1 MALIQDVVIEPF
13 DLSLSER
20 LQHKLDHKTKPQ
32 GSLGKLEEVAKQ
44 LGLIQG
50 SQAPCIKKPVI
61 FIFAGDH
68 GVCDE
73 GVSAYPQIVTA
84 QMVQNFVAGGAAISV
99 LAAQH
104 QLDFFVVDA
113 GIKNTLPEVCLK
125 NPAFISR
132 KVVEGTANFTIHKA
146 MTHQQ
151 VQMALD
157 SGAELI
163 NQAVSQGSNTVI
175 LGEMGIGNTTSAS
188 AIMHVVTG
196 LPVCECVGA
205 GTGLNS
211 AGIAQKVAVIERAIE
226 RHQNALDTPCN
237 ILAALGGAEIAMMVG
252 AYLAAAAARLVIL
265 VDGFIASAALAI
277 AYRINPIAL
286 DYCVFS
292 HDSAEFGH
300 SGLLQFFN
308 REPLLS
314 LSLRLGEGSGAALAY
329 PLVQSAA
336 LILSD
341 MASFDEA
348 SVSGKEVSA

>member
-13 DLSLSER
+13 DSSLREK

-32 GSLGKLEEVAKQ
+32 GSLGRLEEVAKQ

-50 SQAPCIKKPVI
+50 TQAPQIKKPVI
-61 FIFAGDH
+61 YIFAGDH

-73 GVSAYPQIVTA
+73 GVSAYPQAVTA
-84 QMVQNFVAGGAAISV
+84 QMVQNFIAGGAAISV

-104 QLDFFVVDA
+104 QLEFFVVDA
-113 GIKNTLPEVCLK
+113 GVKGELPSDCLK
-125 NPAFISR
+125 SSAFISR
-132 KVVEGTANFTIHKA
+132 KVVQGTANFALQKA
-146 MTHQQ
+146 MASQQ
-151 VQMALD
+151 TQEAVDA
-157 SGAELI
+157 GADLI
-163 NQAVSQGSNTVI
+163 RQSVSQGSNTVI

-188 AIMHVVTG
+188 AIMHCITG
-196 LPVCECVGA
+196 IPIRECVGA
-205 GTGLNS
+205 GTGLS
-211 AGIAQKVAVIERAIE
+211 SDGVEQKASVIARAVA
-226 RHQNALDTPCN
+226 RHQDAIKTPFD

-252 AYLAAAAARLVIL
+252 AYLAAAAARVVIL

-277 AYRINPIAL
+277 AHRINPL
-286 DYCVFS
+286 VLEYCIFS
-292 HDSAEFGH
+292 HGSAELGH
-300 SGLLQFFN
+300 AGLLNYFK

-341 MASFDEA
+341 MASFEEA
-348 SVSGKEVSA
+348 SVSGKEVSG